1 MPELSIIIVNWN
13 GGELLRKCL
22 QSILANQPAISYEII
37 LVDNASTDGS
47 MGLVRDDERI
57 KPLISANKLR
67 MVENAEN
74 KGFGQANNQAFALS
88 GAPLMFLL
96 NPDTEVTAGAIDT
109 LIATVN
115 SGAKVGACGPRI
127 LNPDGSVQVSAWR
140 NPPAA
145 WEILLSQMKLYL
157 LLPAR
162 MRGELLLGG
171 HWRHDRRRP
180 VPMLSGAAI
189 LLKREVIDQVGGFDE
204 RFHMY
209 GEDNEWCF
217 RVNRAGWQLIFEPAA
232 VIVHH
237 GAGSS
242 SQRWTNLEKVRVQ
255 MEASFKFQRQA
266 LGGFALVTNQ
276 CADYL
281 VTVLQH
287 SWRKIRRIPAPE
299 LELARRIH
307 WQHLKQS
314 LSRADQTKS
323 SER

>member
-1 MPELSIIIVNWN
+1 LPDLSIIIVNWN

-22 QSILANQPAISYEII
+22 RSILANPPATSYEVI

-47 MGLVRDDERI
+47 VAVLREDETI
-57 KPLISANKLR
+57 KELIAGKQLHI
-67 MVENAEN
+67 VENVEN
-74 KGFGQANNQAFALS
+74 TGFGRANNQAFALS
-88 GAPLMFLL
+88 RAPLIFLL
-96 NPDTEVTAGAIDT
+96 NPDTEVTNGAIDT

-115 SGAKVGACGPRI
+115 SGARVGACGPRI
-127 LNPDGSVQVSAWR
+127 LNPDGSVQISVWR
-140 NPPAA
+140 NPPSA

-171 HWRHDRRRP
+171 HWQHDRRRS

-189 LLKREVIDQVGGFDE
+189 LLKREVIDEVGGFDA

-217 RVNRAGWQLIFEPAA
+217 RVTRADWQMIFEPAA
-232 VIVHH
+232 VIIHH

-255 MEASFKFQRQA
+255 MEASFTFQKQA
-266 LGGFALVTNQ
+266 LGGFALVRNQ
-276 CADYL
+276 LASYL
-281 VTVLQH
+281 VTVLQY
-287 SWRKIRRIPAPE
+287 SWRKIRRVPAPE

-314 LSRADQTKS
+314 LSRAD
-323 SER
+323 

>member
-22 QSILANQPAISYEII
+22 QSILANPPAISYEII

-47 MGLVRDDERI
+47 VGLVRDDERI
-57 KPLISANKLR
+57 NQLIAADKLR
-67 MVENAEN
+67 IVENVAN
-74 KGFGQANNQAFALS
+74 NGFGQANNQAFELS
-88 GAPLMFLL
+88 RAPLIFLL
-96 NPDTEVTAGAIDT
+96 NPDTEVTAGAVDT
-109 LIATVN
+109 LIATVT
-115 SGAKVGACGPRI
+115 SGPKVGACGPRI
-127 LNPDGSVQVSAWR
+127 LNTDGSIQVSVWR

-145 WEILLSQMKLYL
+145 WEILLSQMKIYL
-157 LLPAR
+157 LLPSR
-162 MRGELLLGG
+162 LRGELLLGG
-171 HWRHDRRRP
+171 HWQHNRRRP

-189 LLKREVIDQVGGFDE
+189 LFKREVIDEVGGFDE

-237 GAGSS
+237 GASS
-242 SQRWTNLEKVRVQ
+242 SRQRWTNLEKVRVQ
-255 MEASFKFQRQA
+255 MEASFAFQKQA
-266 LGGFALVTNQ
+266 LGRLALVTNQ
-276 CADYL
+276 FANYF

-307 WQHLKQS
+307 WQHLKES
-314 LSRADQTKS
+314 LSRGDQI
-323 SER
+323 R

>member
-1 MPELSIIIVNWN
+1 MPDLSIIIVNWN

-22 QSILANQPAISYEII
+22 RSILANPPAISYEVI

-47 MGLVRDDERI
+47 VAVLRKDETTRE
-57 KPLISANKLR
+57 LIAREQLHI
-67 MVENAEN
+67 VENVEN
-74 KGFGQANNQAFALS
+74 TGFGRANNQAFALS
-88 GAPLMFLL
+88 RAPLIFLL
-96 NPDTEVTAGAIDT
+96 NPDTEVTKDAIDT

-115 SGAKVGACGPRI
+115 SGARVGACGPRI
-127 LNPDGSVQVSAWR
+127 LNPDGSVQISVWR
-140 NPPAA
+140 NPPSA

-171 HWRHDRRRP
+171 HWQHDRRRP

-189 LLKREVIDQVGGFDE
+189 LLKREVIDEVGGFDA

-217 RVNRAGWQLIFEPAA
+217 RVTRAGWQMIFEPAA
-232 VIVHH
+232 VIIHH
-237 GAGSS
+237 GASSS

-255 MEASFKFQRQA
+255 MEASFAFQKQA
-266 LGGFALVTNQ
+266 LGGFALVRNQ
-276 CADYL
+276 LASYL

-287 SWRKIRRIPAPE
+287 SWKKIRRIPAPE

-314 LSRADQTKS
+314 LSRAD
-323 SER
+323 

>member
-22 QSILANQPAISYEII
+22 RSVFANPPAISHQII
-37 LVDNASTDGS
+37 LVDNASSDGS
-47 MGLVRDDERI
+47 VALVRDDEKIKQPIAGDQLRI
-57 KPLISANKLR
+57 
-67 MVENAEN
+67 VENVEN

-88 GAPLMFLL
+88 QAPLIFLL
-96 NPDTEVTAGAIDT
+96 NPDTEVTAGAIDA

-115 SGAKVGACGPRI
+115 SGARVGACGPRI
-127 LNPDGSVQVSAWR
+127 LNPDGSVQVSVWR
-140 NPPAA
+140 NPPSA
-145 WEILLSQMKLYL
+145 WEILLSQMKLYR
-157 LLPAR
+157 LLPAH

-171 HWRHDRRRP
+171 HWQHDRRRP

-189 LLKREVIDQVGGFDE
+189 LLKRAVIDEVGGFDE

-217 RVNRAGWQLIFEPAA
+217 RVNRAGWQMIFEPAA

-237 GAGSS
+237 GASSS

-255 MEASFKFQRQA
+255 MEASFTFQKQA

-276 CADYL
+276 LANYF

-287 SWRKIRRIPAPE
+287 SWRQIRRIPAPE
-299 LELARRIH
+299 LELVRRIH

-314 LSRADQTKS
+314 LSRSDQIKS
-323 SER
+323 GS